1 MPTIHINGITPAG
14 AGKTDLQA
22 MRFRKH
28 EDHPRRC
35 GENQAF
41 PLFLAC
47 LLGSPPQVRGKLV
60 FCHGRLCAAGITP
73 AGAGKTS
80 RCRNIS
86 MFLKDHPRRCGENSL
101 RKTGL
106 QRRGGSPP
114 QVRGKPSEKLTKSF
128 IQRITPAGAGKTV
141 LQCCIVRATADHPR
155 RCGENF
161 YPQRSMLGITGS
173 PPQVR
178 GKPSRCC
185 CETLR
190 GRITPAGAGKTRD

>member
-1 MPTIHINGITPAG
+1 MLGKGSPPQVRGKQGGFMPTIHINGITPAG

-114 QVRGKPSEKLTKSF
+114 QVRGKQCAALTRF
-128 IQRITPAGAGKTV
+128 NCFRITPAGAGKTILYCPSFKSV
-141 LQCCIVRATADHPR
+141 WDHPR

-161 YPQRSMLGITGS
+161 ICTFTFAILPGS

-178 GKPSRCC
+178 GKPFVPS
-185 CETLR
+185 
-190 GRITPAGAGKTRD
+190 